1 MGDLDGL
8 SKSNL
13 HWSSPIEL
21 RKRSSGKPLEN
32 LRIRWGQMPFSFLGE
47 PREKMNILML
57 TESNFPMDNRVRHEA
72 YKLKENGHRVS
83 VISINDMSQKFH
95 EKIKGV
101 SIYRIPRIEL
111 FKYGKQVKSTDS
123 SFYNRI
129 LILLK
134 AIIGYGFEYFYF
146 TAACFVLSLLL
157 IFKDQF
163 DVIHTHNPP
172 DTLFAVASFY
182 KIFGKKFV
190 YDHHDLCPD
199 LFLEKYSSRGTS
211 VYKLLLLLE
220 KFSCQA
226 ANLVIATNESYK
238 KIEIERCGVKGE
250 NIYVVRN
257 GPDLNEMKIE
267 ESIQAIRSKAKTILC
282 YLGAI
287 NIQDG
292 VDYLLDVLSKIVY
305 RCDHKDVCLLIIGD
319 GDYLYKIKELAKE
332 IDVNKY
338 IAFTDR
344 ISDRNKLN
352 KYLSTADIFV
362 DAAPYSFL
370 NDNSTFVKHMEY
382 MIYGKPI
389 ISFALKESMV
399 SLGDAGVFVPPND
412 TEEMA
417 RAIIELIKDE
427 DRAKALGANAKK
439 RSRELSWDKVSA
451 PLIEAYE
458 MIRGKTGNRLSSC

>member
-1 MGDLDGL
+1 
-8 SKSNL
+8 
-13 HWSSPIEL
+13 
-21 RKRSSGKPLEN
+21 
-32 LRIRWGQMPFSFLGE
+32 
-47 PREKMNILML
+47 MNILML
-57 TESNFPMDNRVRHEA
+57 TESNFPMDIRPRQEA
-72 YKLKENGHRVS
+72 RKLMEYGHNVS
-83 VISINDMSQKFH
+83 VIAIKDKAQSYF
-95 EKIKGV
+95 ETVKGV
-101 SIYRIPRIEL
+101 KVYRVPKIEL
-111 FKYGKQVKSTDS
+111 FKKRKQSKLGNL
-123 SFYNRI
+123 SFFNK
-129 LILLK
+129 ILLLVM
-134 AIIGYGFEYFYF
+134 AILGYGFEYLYF
-146 TAACFVLSLLL
+146 TLTCFLFSFFVL
-157 IFKDQF
+157 FKDKF

-190 YDHHDLCPD
+190 YDHHDLSPD

-238 KIEIERCGVKGE
+238 KIEIERCGVKAK

-257 GPDLNEMKIE
+257 GPDLNEMKISE
-267 ESIQAIRSKAKTILC
+267 PIQAIRSKAKTILC

-292 VDYLLDVLSKIVY
+292 VDCLLDVLSNIVC

-332 IDVNKY
+332 IDLNKY
-338 IAFTDR
+338 IVFMGYV
-344 ISDRNKLN
+344 SDRNKLN

-382 MIYGKPI
+382 MIYEKPI
-389 ISFALKESMV
+389 VSFTLKESMV
-399 SLGDAGVFVPPND
+399 SLSDAGVFVSPND

-417 RAIIELIKDE
+417 RVIIELINDE

-439 RSRELSWDKVSA
+439 RARELSWDKVSA

-458 MIRGKTGNRLSSC
+458 MISAKTDNRLSSC